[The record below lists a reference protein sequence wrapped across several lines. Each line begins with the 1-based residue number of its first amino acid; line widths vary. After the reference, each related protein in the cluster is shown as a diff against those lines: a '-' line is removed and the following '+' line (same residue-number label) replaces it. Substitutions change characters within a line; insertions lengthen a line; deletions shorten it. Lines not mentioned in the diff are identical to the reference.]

1 MRFARNAFHLVSGN
15 AAAVGLGMVTLALS
29 AQMLG
34 PALLGILATVEGY
47 GRMVD
52 QIVRLETWQ
61 ALIRYGADALEK
73 GDGQRFRAL
82 VKLGVIMDF
91 LGASLSAIVVLVAVP
106 IAAYWLNWDPD
117 TSMMARVYCIAILF
131 GVSSTPIGV
140 LRLFN
145 RFAAIAWLDP
155 AIAVIRLVGVA
166 LIWTLGGSI
175 WSLLIL
181 GIVLQ
186 CAQRLLLGWLAWREL
201 KAQGYSDFVVAPISR
216 PGDRFPGIWGFIL
229 AANGTLLIRKSTQEI
244 DLLAVSAIVGPAGAG
259 IYHLVRKFTMAA
271 TKAGAMMQQVIYPDL
286 ARLWAR
292 HDLTGFVATIRQ
304 VEALTIA
311 FGFAL
316 VGVVA
321 LAGDTIIRV
330 IGGSGFEDAID
341 PLIIQAV
348 AALLF
353 LSGGALR
360 TGIASMGLQ
369 AKMMPAVIL
378 SAIVFY
384 IVLFTAVPRLGVAGA
399 GLAHIVFNLIWLPA
413 TALLFAR
420 RLRRASPDPSPSTG

>member
-15 AAAVGLGMVTLALS
+15 AAAVALGMMTLGLS

-73 GDGQRFRAL
+73 GDGSRFRAL

-91 LGASLSAIVVLVAVP
+91 LGASASALVVLLAVP
-106 IAAYWLNWDPD
+106 LAAAWLNWDSG
-117 TSMMARVYCIAILF
+117 TETMARVYCIAILF

-145 RFAAIAWLDP
+145 RFAAIAWLEP
-155 AIAVIRLVGVA
+155 AIAAVRLVGVA
-166 LIWTLGGSI
+166 LIWILGGSI

-181 GIVLQ
+181 SIALQ
-186 CAQRLLLGWLAWREL
+186 CVQRLLLGWIAWREL
-201 KAQGYSDFVVAPISR
+201 KAKGYDDFAAAPIA
-216 PGDRFPGIWGFIL
+216 GAGERFPGIWGFIL
-229 AANGTLLIRKSTQEI
+229 AANGTLLIRKSTQEV

-271 TKAGAMMQQVIYPDL
+271 TKAGAMMQQLIYPDL

-292 HDLTGFVATIRQ
+292 GDLAGFAATIRQ
-304 VEALTIA
+304 VEVLTIA

-321 LAGDTIIRV
+321 VAGGSIIRI

-341 PLIIQAV
+341 PLIIQSV

-353 LSGGALR
+353 LSGAALR
-360 TGIASMGLQ
+360 SGIASMGLQ
-369 AKMMPAVIL
+369 ARMMPAVIL
-378 SAIVFY
+378 SAVGFY
-384 IVLFTAVPRLGVAGA
+384 AVLFIAVPRLGVAGA
-399 GLAHIVFNLIWLPA
+399 GLAHIAFNLIWLPA
-413 TALLFAR
+413 LALLFAQ
-420 RLRRASPDPSPSTG
+420 RLRRAWSDPSPSKE